1 MKLVKQ
7 KQTLPVEVVDSAFD
21 KSKNSKIIRHSELLP
36 SSIRALIIGPS
47 NCGKT
52 NVMMSLLYEPNGLK
66 FENVYVW
73 SKSLFQ
79 PKYLLLEKILKLVPS
94 VKYFPY
100 TENSDILEPSKAQKN
115 SIFIFDDVICEHQKQ
130 IQAYFSM
137 GRHSCVDSF
146 YLCQSYA
153 KVPKHLIRD
162 NANLLVIF
170 KQDSMNLKHIYED
183 HVSPDMSLNNFTSLC
198 AVCWRDKY
206 GFVVINKDCDLH
218 TGRYRRGFDSY
229 LTSL

>member
-1 MKLVKQ
+1 MKLVRQ
-7 KQTLPVEVVDSAFD
+7 KHTLTVGAVENSTQCE
-21 KSKNSKIIRHSELLP
+21 SKVRRHSELLP

-47 NCGKT
+47 NSGKT

-79 PKYLLLEKILKLVPS
+79 PKYRLLEEILKLVPH

-100 TENSDILEPSKAQKN
+100 SENTSIVEPSKARRN

-146 YLCQSYA
+146 YLAQSYA

-162 NANLLVIF
+162 NANLLVVF
-170 KQDSMNLKHIYED
+170 KQDVMNLKHIYED
-183 HVSPDMSLNNFTSLC
+183 HVSPDMTLNNFTSLC
-198 AVCWRDKY
+198 AECWRDNY
-206 GFVVINKDCDLH
+206 GFVVINKDCDLNS
-218 TGRYRRGFDSY
+218 GRYRKGFDTY
-229 LTSL
+229 LTSI